1 MQYNFLNQL
10 MQLYGIGQP
19 LTNQML
25 KFSGNQFGPQEFE
38 QPQLGNGFA
47 PQPTVPP
54 MQTQPNQPAFQTP
67 QVPQA
72 PVAQTPFQ
80 PQAPTTNTLSPEGHF
95 KTVSPN
101 FQMPN
106 FGPKMS
112 GGFGDFGGKAT
123 GPNSGFYRGGT
134 GG

>member
-25 KFSGNQFGPQEFE
+25 KFSGNQFGPQQFE
-38 QPQLGNGFA
+38 QPQRFNNGFA
-47 PQPTVPP
+47 PQPTV
-54 MQTQPNQPAFQTP
+54 QPNQPVQQAIQ
-67 QVPQA
+67 PQA
-72 PVAQTPFQ
+72 PFGPQGQ
-80 PQAPTTNTLSPEGHF
+80 PVAPTTNTLSPQGHF

-106 FGPKMS
+106 FGPKAGIPGTGNNS
-112 GGFGDFGGKAT
+112 ITGGFDINYLT
-123 GPNSGFYRGGT
+123 PTRG
-134 GG
+134 

>member
-25 KFSGNQFGPQEFE
+25 KFSGNQFGPQQFE
-38 QPQLGNGFA
+38 REELQQFNNGFGTR
-47 PQPTVPP
+47 PTV
-54 MQTQPNQPAFQTP
+54 QPNQPVQQAIQ
-67 QVPQA
+67 PQA
-72 PVAQTPFQ
+72 PFGPQAQPV
-80 PQAPTTNTLSPEGHF
+80 APTTNTLSPQGHF

-106 FGPKMS
+106 FRPKMGIPGTGNNS
-112 GGFGDFGGKAT
+112 ITGGFDINYLT
-123 GPNSGFYRGGT
+123 PNRG
-134 GG
+134 

>member
-10 MQLYGIGQP
+10 MQMYGIGKMEPTVNPLMQYQQQFQQQTQQP
-19 LTNQML
+19 QQTPQQPFVAQQPQVNTNVPQRPV
-25 KFSGNQFGPQEFE
+25 SPFGPQV
-38 QPQLGNGFA
+38 QP
-47 PQPTVPP
+47 V
-54 MQTQPNQPAFQTP
+54 
-67 QVPQA
+67 
-72 PVAQTPFQ
+72 
-80 PQAPTTNTLSPEGHF
+80 APTTNTLSPEGHF